1 MNNFNISGTLMNDF
15 KVSDV
20 GDKKVAKG
28 KLIIR
33 QKISKA
39 KKEELEAKGY
49 PTADFLPIEIW
60 GSEAKI
66 NMLSHNVF
74 KGDDLSCLASFKTD
88 SYKNKEGKTIYTT
101 TFNVSDF
108 DFKFKPKEDVDSAI
122 EEMEI

>member
-1 MNNFNISGTLMNDF
+1 MNNFYIAGTLMNDF

-28 KLIIR
+28 KLIVR

-49 PTADFLPIEIW
+49 PTADFLPIEVW
-60 GSEAKI
+60 GSSQKI
-66 NMLSHNVF
+66 EMLAHNVF
-74 KGDDLSCLASFKTD
+74 KGDDLSCLASMQTG
-88 SYKNKEGKTIYTT
+88 SYTNKEGVKVYTT

-108 DFKFKPKEDVDSAI
+108 DFKFKPRED
-122 EEMEI
+122 EIDDLEI